1 MSLVCDIMLLHIKA
15 LSIIERSNKNM
26 IEKRR
31 DKKNRILH
39 NGESQRLDGR
49 YVYKYTDSF
58 GKQQFV
64 YAWKLVPTDKTPNG
78 KRDDKSLREK
88 EQEILKDL
96 NDGIDTMGKKIS
108 VCKLYEKK
116 NSQRPNVKEKTKKGR
131 KRLMKFLEEDKIGIC
146 PIEKVKLSDAIALL
160 IRMKEKG
167 IAYQTIKN
175 DKRSLYS
182 AFELAIQDDYIR
194 KNPFDFNIDDV
205 IVNDT
210 QPTIPLTLEQ
220 EESLYAF
227 IKEDKTYSKYYD
239 DVILLRETG
248 VRISELCGLTNSD
261 LDFENRLIN
270 IDHQL
275 LKSIEQGYYI
285 DDTKTDNSMRK
296 IPMSDKAYEIFK
308 RIVDNQKNTKTIV
321 IDGYS
326 GFLFLKKDGF
336 PKTNQDYD
344 NIFRGI
350 KNKYN
355 KCCELKLPNKLTPHV
370 LRHTF
375 CTNWANDGMNPRTLQ
390 YIMGHKNIEMTLKY
404 YTHPTYSSARA
415 EMERIIKQK
424 QFYYQ
429 FTTFESENIKDYKKL
444 CEYLLQLKM
453 S

>member
-1 MSLVCDIMLLHIKA
+1 
-15 LSIIERSNKNM
+15 M

-39 NGESQRLDGR
+39 NGESQRKDGR

-58 GKQQFV
+58 GKPQFI

-88 EQEILKDL
+88 EQEILKDIS
-96 NDGIDTMGKKIS
+96 DGIDTIGKKIS
-108 VCKLYEKK
+108 VCQLYAKK
-116 NSQRPNVKEKTKKGR
+116 NNQRPNVKDKTKKGR
-131 KRLMKFLEEDKIGIC
+131 NRLMRYLEEDKIGAC
-146 PIEKVKLSDAIALL
+146 SIENIKMSDAKEWV

-182 AFELAIQDDYIR
+182 AFQMAIQDDYIR
-194 KNPFDFNIDDV
+194 KNPFEFKIDDV
-205 IVNDT
+205 IENDT
-210 QPTIPLTLEQ
+210 EKNIPLTLEQ
-220 EESLYAF
+220 EKSLYFF
-227 IKEDKTYSKYYD
+227 IESDKTCSKYYD
-239 DVILLRETG
+239 EIILIRETG
-248 VRISELCGLTNSD
+248 LRISEFCGLIETD

-275 LKSIEQGYYI
+275 LKNSERGYYI
-285 DDTKTDNSMRK
+285 DDTKTDNGVRK
-296 IPMSDKAYEIFK
+296 VPMSDKAYEIFK
-308 RIVDNQKNTKTIV
+308 RIIDNRKGTNTIV

-326 GFLFLKKDGF
+326 GFLFINRNGNPRTNIEYDG
-336 PKTNQDYD
+336 
-344 NIFRGI
+344 IFNRI
-350 KNKYN
+350 VKKYN
-355 KCCELKLPNKLTPHV
+355 KCHEEKLPKKMTPHT

-404 YTHPTYSSARA
+404 YTHPTYTSAQA

-424 QFYYQ
+424 QFYYE
-429 FTTFESENIKDYKKL
+429 FTTFESENIRNYKNI
-444 CEYLLQLKM
+444 CEHLPKIKM